1 MWQSVLKGAVAN
13 VLIDWTELKYYG
25 NITIDDG
32 STRTI
37 PLPRTL
43 IDKLEVKYSIGIN
56 KELTKT
62 DWDEDVEGITISF
75 HNAKVRIT
83 LEGQTLE
90 SDISKTY
97 YNKYDEDSLT
107 VKPSYISMTIAKRD
121 GKYEIVRRPTMAFD
135 AYDLNH

>member
-13 VLIDWTELKYYG
+13 VLVDWTELKYYG
-25 NITIDDG
+25 NIVIDEIDREILYG
-32 STRTI
+32 MDRDVRNSE
-37 PLPRTL
+37 L

-83 LEGQTLE
+83 IEGQTLE
-90 SDISKTY
+90 SGVVTTGFT
-97 YNKYDEDSLT
+97 KYDRDSLI
-107 VKPSYISMTIAKRD
+107 VIPSYVSLDI
-121 GKYEIVRRPTMAFD
+121 
-135 AYDLNH
+135 